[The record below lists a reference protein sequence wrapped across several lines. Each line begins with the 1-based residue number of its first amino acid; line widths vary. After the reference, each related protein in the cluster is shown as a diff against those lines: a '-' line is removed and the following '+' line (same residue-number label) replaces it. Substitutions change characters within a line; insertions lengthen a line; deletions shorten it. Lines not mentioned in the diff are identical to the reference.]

1 MEHKDPQLHK
11 LMNESKMEMPFDDFE
26 DKVMA
31 QITELET
38 RRDLALKHR
47 KYALIFF
54 VLGSLFGLGL
64 NYMLEMAID
73 LATIQSGL
81 KNVLSLGCQ
90 MLYVILIVVFSD
102 KLWRLRRILKEGY

>member
-1 MEHKDPQLHK
+1 MEHKDPQLQK
-11 LMNESKMEMPFDDFE
+11 LMNMSKVELPFADFE

-31 QITELET
+31 AVNAMEA
-38 RRDLALKHR
+38 RRELALRHK

-64 NYMLEMAID
+64 NYMVDMAID
-73 LATIQSGL
+73 LADLQPKL
-81 KNVLSLGCQ
+81 KNVLSLCCQ

-102 KLWRLRRILKEGY
+102 KLWRLRRVLKERR